1 MNRLKNKF
9 SKESILIISGIL
21 AFISCFFVFPDKKYI
36 DYINFRTLVLL
47 FCLMA
52 VTAGLK
58 KAGAFDYVSHQLIS
72 SASHARR
79 AVTLLTIFSF
89 LLSMFVTN
97 DVALVTMVP
106 LTLIVLNSV
115 SESTIIISLVEET
128 IAANLGSMLT
138 PFGNPQNLFL
148 SSTYNISFVDFIK
161 LTALYTILS
170 FIIIMLQMFLIKN
183 EPLRSLDKESSLSD
197 LINIDLKS
205 IIIYSVLFIIAILSI
220 LRILN
225 YWILLCIILLFFTV
239 YDFKLLKEV
248 NYSLLL
254 TFLFFF
260 ILIGNLGRIDAI
272 YEILKKMIEGRE
284 VITSILCSQVM
295 SNVPCAI
302 LLSGFTDKGTELIIG
317 TNLGGLGTLIA
328 SMASVI
334 TFQLY
339 IKKKGARPLR
349 YIAVFTILN
358 LVDLA
363 ILLALFFIIR

>member
-1 MNRLKNKF
+1 MNRFKKLF
-9 SKESILIISGIL
+9 SKEPILIISGIL
-21 AFISCFFVFPDKKYI
+21 AFISCFFIHPDRKYI

-52 VTAGLK
+52 VTCGLK
-58 KAGAFDYVSHQLIS
+58 KAGAFDYVSHKLIS

-115 SESTIIISLVEET
+115 SENTIILSLVEET

-148 SSTYNISFVDFIK
+148 SSTYNISFMEFIK
-161 LTALYTILS
+161 LTAFYTILS
-170 FIIIMLQMFLIKN
+170 FILIMLQMFLIKN
-183 EPLRSLDKESSLSD
+183 ESLYSTDKNQGVSEK
-197 LINIDLKS
+197 INIDVRS
-205 IIIYSVLFIIAILSI
+205 IILYSVLFIVAILSI

-225 YWILLCIILLFFTV
+225 YWILLGIIMVFFII
-239 YDFKLLKEV
+239 YDFRLLKEV
-248 NYSLLL
+248 NYSLLF

-272 YEILKKMIEGRE
+272 YDFLKKMIEGRE
-284 VITSILCSQVM
+284 VITSILCSQIM

-302 LLSGFTDKGTELIIG
+302 LLSGFTDKGTSLIIG

-339 IKKKGARPLR
+339 IKKEGAKPLK
-349 YIAVFTILN
+349 YIAVFTIMN
-358 LVDLA
+358 LIDLA
-363 ILLALFFIIR
+363 ILLALHFIIR